1 MGHSIDVHQDR
12 SCFVHYVEGVI
23 YQALTNNK
31 RRKEE
36 KNLNKKE
43 QKDRR

>member
-1 MGHSIDVHQDR
+1 MSHSIDVHQDR
-12 SCFVHYVEGVI
+12 SCFDDYVEGVI
-23 YQALTNNK
+23 YQAPTNNK

-43 QKDRR
+43 GKDRR

>member
-1 MGHSIDVHQDR
+1 MQDR
-12 SCFVHYVEGVI
+12 SCFDHYVEGVI

-43 QKDRR
+43 GKDRRQR